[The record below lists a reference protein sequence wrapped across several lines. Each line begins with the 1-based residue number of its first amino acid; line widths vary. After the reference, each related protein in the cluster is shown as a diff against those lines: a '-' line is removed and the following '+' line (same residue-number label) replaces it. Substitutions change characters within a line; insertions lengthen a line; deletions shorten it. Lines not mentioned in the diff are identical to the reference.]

1 MKVLV
6 TAASKYGATG
16 GIAQAIGNVLAEYGF
31 DTKVMPPE
39 AVGTI
44 EAYDAIVLGS
54 AVYAGH
60 WLEPAKELVRR
71 SRDAFAGRPVWLF
84 SSGPVGDPQRNMVQ
98 KMGEEP
104 VDVAEIRETT
114 KARDHRVFEGKIDRK
129 NLSFPERAL
138 LLAFRGL
145 EGDFRDWSEIKQ
157 WASDIAKALQSRGG
171 G

>member
-16 GIAQAIGNVLAEYGF
+16 EIAQAIGNVLTEYGF
-31 DTKVMPPE
+31 DTKVVPPE
-39 AVGTI
+39 AVGMI

-54 AVYAGH
+54 AVYADH

-71 SRDAFAGRPVWLF
+71 SRDAFTGRQVWIF
-84 SSGPVGDPQRNMVQ
+84 SSGPVGDPKRKMVR

-104 VDVAEIRETT
+104 VDVAEIREMT
-114 KARDHRVFEGKIDRK
+114 KARDHRVFEGNIDRK

-145 EGDFRDWSEIKQ
+145 EGDFRDWTEIKKWASEI
-157 WASDIAKALQSRGG
+157 ANAMQSGARG
-171 G
+171 